1 WDPNHPADYYF
12 VTTASITG
20 KSRLWRLRFADIANP
35 ENGGTIDLLLDGT
48 QGHKMFDNISFDAD
62 GNLVLLEDPG
72 NNAYVA
78 RVWKYIPA
86 TGVSFPIATFRPS
99 LFTSGQPGFLTQDEE
114 TSGIIDVSSI
124 LGYKAML
131 LVAQVHTVNGLPA
144 MANPTEIVENGQLLL
159 MRPIDNGAYT
169 LVAANASGSVT
180 SAVANVTISGPPA
193 ITGQPVNVAGNA
205 GGGATLNANVAGATS
220 FQWFKDGVAIP
231 GANGATLALRNLQ
244 GAVGTN
250 HIGPSTVV
258 PPVLDPLVPG
268 YAFQAL
274 FSAGETVNNKAD
286 GVTPYRMVGIPD
298 GLGAFDNGNGTF
310 TLLMNHELTSSVGIN
325 RTHGGKGA
333 LVSRWV
339 INKSDLSILNI
350 SDLITN
356 VFLWD
361 TNSNVYTNSTNYA
374 FSRFCSADLPAVS
387 AYYNAGTGLGTTNRI
402 FMNGEEISKES
413 KAWA

>member
-1 WDPNHPADYYF
+1 F
-12 VTTASITG
+12 ASIKTMADSFIAAQQTAGVEPFGLMGYPGLTNVVREGDANAGTTPSAVDFYSPDTFNYATLDVSADG
-20 KSRLWRLRFADIANP
+20 KTLTVSTYGINAVAQNSALEYNAATNAVRQILSFQVPAAVPTVLTQPQPTTVAGQ
-35 ENGGTIDLLLDGT
+35 GGT
-48 QGHKMFDNISFDAD
+48 
-62 GNLVLLEDPG
+62 V
-72 NNAYVA
+72 
-78 RVWKYIPA
+78 
-86 TGVSFPIATFRPS
+86 
-99 LFTSGQPGFLTQDEE
+99 
-114 TSGIIDVSSI
+114 
-124 LGYKAML
+124 
-131 LVAQVHTVNGLPA
+131 
-144 MANPTEIVENGQLLL
+144 
-159 MRPIDNGAYT
+159 T
-169 LVAANASGSVT
+169 LS
-180 SAVANVTISGPPA
+180 ANVS
-193 ITGQPVNVAGNA
+193 
-205 GGGATLNANVAGATS
+205 GATS
-220 FQWFKDGVAIP
+220 YQWYKDGVAIP
-231 GANGATLALRNLQ
+231 GATGATLALNNVRGDL
-244 GAVGTN
+244 GTN
-250 HIGPSTVV
+250 HTGPSTVV
-258 PPVLDPLVPG
+258 PPVVDPLVPG

-413 KAWA
+413 KAWAHVVTGPDAGKTYELPHLGKIAWENALANPV